1 MQQNGGADMMTQS
14 ALTSVLREVR
24 LNAAFYEQAA
34 RRFGH
39 AFAFAELAQTE
50 RRHERLLLGLLKTYR
65 IAAPKPPPPLP
76 LPNTLPETL
85 KQSVRLEQHAAAECR
100 HYLRF
105 LKQRDI
111 VDLVGVVKVSAQEL
125 HLPRLQKKLG
135 GATSPHLT
143 PAQVRQLDQK
153 LNKRR

>member
-14 ALTSVLREVR
+14 ALTSLLREVR
-24 LNAAFYEQAA
+24 TTAAFYEQAA

-39 AFAFAELAQTE
+39 AFAFAELAQDE
-50 RRHERLLLGLLKTYR
+50 RRHERLVLGLLKTYH
-65 IAAPKPPPPLP
+65 ITVPKPPSPLP
-76 LPNTLPETL
+76 LPKTLPEAL
-85 KQSVRLEQHAAAECR
+85 QQSINLEKHTVAECG

-111 VDLVGVVKVSAQEL
+111 VDLFGAIRVSAREL
-125 HLPRLQKKLG
+125 HLPRLQKKRG
-135 GATSPHLT
+135 TDSPSHLS
-143 PAQVRQLDQK
+143 PSQVHRLDQK